1 MFPSVLNDNMRF
13 FFVILMFSFL
23 ISCSPRKI
31 TTQYYEE
38 NHADL
43 DKIEESY
50 AALSKKTA
58 FSIAY
63 TDKDFQNLTLEIDT
77 DTLSYVYQFGANE
90 KRIADTLRKY
100 KIEPA
105 PTLLIIEN
113 MKKIR
118 CTWINKFDQYIDGKR
133 KPVVFMSVKPVG
145 LSGKFSSKRYYII
158 TYFNQDQY
166 YDSKGRLVN
175 NRKQWQLQKLNGEIF
190 HRINSKVCFTV
201 SSSFR

>member
-1 MFPSVLNDNMRF
+1 MFPCAQNHSMRISF
-13 FFVILMFSFL
+13 CILMLLFL

-38 NHADL
+38 NHAEL
-43 DKIEESY
+43 DKMEESY
-50 AALSKKTA
+50 AALSKKTP

-90 KRIADTLRKY
+90 NRIADTLRKY
-100 KIEPA
+100 KIDPG
-105 PTLLIIEN
+105 PTLAIIEN

-118 CTWINKFDQYIDGKR
+118 CTWINKFDQYIDGK
-133 KPVVFMSVKPVG
+133 KKAVVFMSVKPVG
-145 LSGKFSSKRYYII
+145 LSGKFSRKRYYIL

>member
-1 MFPSVLNDNMRF
+1 MRNF
-13 FFVILMFSFL
+13 LAIVVVMLML
-23 ISCSPRKI
+23 SCSPRRI
-31 TTQYYEE
+31 TTRYYEE
-38 NHADL
+38 NQVAL
-43 DKIEESY
+43 DKIEASY
-50 AALSKKTA
+50 TSVSKKVP

-63 TDKDFQNLTLEIDT
+63 TDKNFRNLTLEIDT
-77 DTLSYVYQFGANE
+77 DTLSYVYQFAAGE
-90 KRIADTLRKY
+90 KRIADTLKKY
-100 KIEPA
+100 KIDPA
-105 PTLLIIEN
+105 PALSIMES

-118 CTWINKFDQYIDGKR
+118 CTWINKFDQYIDGKK

-145 LSGKFSSKRYYII
+145 LSGRFSSKRYYII

-166 YDSKGRLVN
+166 YDSEGRLVN